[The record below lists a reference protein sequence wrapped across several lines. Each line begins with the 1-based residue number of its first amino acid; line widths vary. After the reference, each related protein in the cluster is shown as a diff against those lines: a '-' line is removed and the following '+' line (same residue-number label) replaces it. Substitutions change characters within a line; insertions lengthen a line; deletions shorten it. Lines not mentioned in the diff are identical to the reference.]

1 MIVAVIT
8 IAIAFALL
16 FGVIAV
22 LVSNLRK
29 SRAVVVDIVA
39 REVEKTI
46 IKAAEMAKLEVM
58 GKAEHQLKVLQ
69 GEPNE
74 SLERKINE

>member
-1 MIVAVIT
+1 MIVAFIT

-58 GKAEHQLKVLQ
+58 GNAEKQIKVLQ

>member
-1 MIVAVIT
+1 MIVAFIT

-58 GKAEHQLKVLQ
+58 GNAEKQIKVLQ
-69 GEPNE
+69 GDSNAT
-74 SLERKINE
+74 LEKKINE